1 MKSEEIT
8 YIILILSVLKSYTY
22 MHDYLCSYIVT
33 YLDNLQAL
41 PGVHLIAI

>member
-22 MHDYLCSYIVT
+22 MHNYLCSYIVT
-33 YLDNLQAL
+33 CLDYLQAL
-41 PGVHLIAI
+41 AGVHLIAM